1 MSYSANTLSRRYE
14 MPTCLLEIQTERSPL
29 SEWQSQTVAQ
39 NLRFQLRL
47 DGKYNKTLKGNQQQ
61 ISYLIEAVT
70 IYCDRWLAQENFD
83 SLDHVITVPKLS
95 PLKLS
100 TLQLFD
106 LYESLELCASEV
118 VILPNL
124 VLEVRRFSPN
134 WLKILASAIAVIG
147 VSFGAVR
154 LVSRD
159 QPSFQMASPATDSS
173 PDTVAIQPDK
183 SEVNSESKSANKSPN
198 KSPNKLPS
206 QSAGS
211 AAPPAAKTINPPSAD
226 IINPDTKAIASSPP
240 STPQSKPRTD
250 RELRPPQDLVAS
262 SPNVKEPEMADSMIL
277 RQRPSN
283 LPTPSPSLDSAKLSG
298 RAESTNQAP
307 ASIAAEAPSAA
318 MRSPKVEI
326 PAAPTV
332 GSSADRVQSSSLEV
346 LQITSQLPD
355 QITANLTRYLQSQ
368 TLQTSQTGVVVLDAE
383 LSGDRLINIKLDPQS
398 STFTDLEII
407 NKLEDL
413 LRQWRSPSAA
423 TGKVRLTIQK

>member
-1 MSYSANTLSRRYE
+1 MRYSANTLSRRYE

-47 DGKYNKTLKGNQQQ
+47 GGKNNKTLKGNQQQ

-70 IYCDRWLAQENFD
+70 NYCDRWLAQEDFE
-83 SLDHVITVPKLS
+83 SLDHVITIPKLS
-95 PLKLS
+95 SLRLS

-106 LYESLELCASEV
+106 LYESLELCASEL

-134 WLKILASAIAVIG
+134 WLKILAGAIAIIG
-147 VSFGAVR
+147 VSFGTVR

-159 QPSFQMASPATDSS
+159 QPSFQMASPSMDSS
-173 PDTVAIQPDK
+173 PDTVALQPAK
-183 SEVNSESKSANKSPN
+183 PEVNSESKSANKSPN
-198 KSPNKLPS
+198 QSPS

-211 AAPPAAKTINPPSAD
+211 PAAPPLAKTINPPSANT
-226 IINPDTKAIASSPP
+226 NPDTNAIASPPP
-240 STPQSKPRTD
+240 SSPQSKARTD
-250 RELRPPQDLVAS
+250 REFRPPQDLVAS
-262 SPNVKEPEMADSMIL
+262 SPNIKEPEMADSMIL
-277 RQRPSN
+277 RQRSAN
-283 LPTPSPSLDSAKLSG
+283 APTTSPSLDSAKLSG
-298 RAESTNQAP
+298 RAESANQAP
-307 ASIAAEAPSAA
+307 ASIAAEAPSTA
-318 MRSPKVEI
+318 MRSPKVVS
-326 PAAPTV
+326 PAAPTA
-332 GSSADRVQSSSLEV
+332 GASADRVQSANIKV

-368 TLQTSQTGVVVLDAE
+368 SLQTSQTGVVVFDAE
-383 LSGDRLINIKLDPQS
+383 LAGDRLINIKFDAQG
-398 STFTDLEII
+398 STFTDSDSEII

-423 TGKVRLTIQK
+423 TGKIRLIIQT